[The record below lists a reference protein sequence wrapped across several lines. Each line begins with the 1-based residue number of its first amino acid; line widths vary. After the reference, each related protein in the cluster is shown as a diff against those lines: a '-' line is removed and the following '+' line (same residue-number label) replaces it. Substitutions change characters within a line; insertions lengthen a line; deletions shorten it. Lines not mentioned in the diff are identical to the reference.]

1 MRILNGTKL
10 AEQTKSELKA
20 IIKKESEILDKTVLA
35 IIIIGNDPASKK
47 YVELKLSDCKEVGIK
62 TRVLSLPE
70 NISTQTLIQNIKNL
84 NDDQNIT
91 ALIVQFPLPKHIFI
105 FDILEFINPLK
116 DADGLSL
123 QNLGANLANIN
134 GEPLSILPC
143 TPQAILD
150 IAEKYKISFSEKQT
164 LIIGRGLT
172 VGRHL
177 GPILSNKKYN
187 STCIM
192 AHSKTKNLNTL
203 IKSSDIVISAAGSAG
218 IVNKDNIKK
227 DSILFDVG
235 ISYKNGKLFGDI
247 NPNVKEK
254 ASALCPNP
262 GGTGPM
268 TRANLL
274 KNVVNLAILKSH
286 FFQKMT

>member
-1 MRILNGTKL
+1 MKILNGVKL
-10 AEQTKSELKA
+10 AEKTLSNLKLVIDKNKETLGELK
-20 IIKKESEILDKTVLA
+20 LA
-35 IIIIGNDPASKK
+35 IIIAGNDLASQK
-47 YVELKLSDCKEVGIK
+47 YVKLKLSDCQKVGIK
-62 TRVLSLPE
+62 TSVLTLPAD
-70 NISTQTLIQNIKNL
+70 ISTTTLIQNIKNI
-84 NDDQNIT
+84 NNEPDVS
-91 ALIVQFPLPKHIFI
+91 ALIVQFPLPKDIPV
-105 FDILEFINPLK
+105 FDILQFLDPLK

-150 IAEKYKISFSEKQT
+150 IAQEYKISFAEKQT

-177 GPILSNKKYN
+177 PSILSNKKYN
-187 STCIM
+187 STCIT
-192 AHSKTKNLNTL
+192 AHSKTKNLNKL

-235 ISYKNGKLFGDI
+235 ISYKNGKLLGDI

-286 FFQKMT
+286 FL